1 MDFQSIGR
9 RFRRFPWIKQRDSM
23 QCGVACLTMVC
34 RHYGWACT
42 LSQIEELCHA
52 TTEGVSLRGM
62 SQAASELGFET
73 ASVRLSPDELSQSPL
88 PAILHWNQNH
98 FVVLYR
104 IDRRGRYHIA
114 DPGKGLLTY
123 SRDEFMRRWA
133 STRSGDEDRG
143 IALLLQPGSR
153 FGQSDAE
160 SEQAGERRSF
170 RFLVGYI
177 KQYRGYFAQIFLG
190 LLLGCVLQL
199 AMPFLTQA
207 IVDRGIHDADIG
219 LIWLIL
225 LGELMIVTGRTATD
239 FIRRWLLLHI
249 SMRINISLVS
259 DFFIK
264 LLKLPMSFFDTKLMG
279 DLLQRMSD
287 HSRVQSFLTGQT
299 LGVMFTMLSFVVFG
313 VVLFVY
319 SQLIFTVFVIG
330 SLCYALWISA
340 FLRRRKVIDYEL
352 FECQAVNQNR
362 TYQFITTMQEI
373 KLQDCERRRRWEW
386 EDAQADLFEVQMRS
400 LSLQQTQEAGSIFI
414 NEVKNIVITV
424 FAATAVIN
432 GDMTL
437 GAMLAVQYVIGQ
449 LNSPVAQ
456 IMSFIYSLQ
465 DVKISLERIN
475 EIHGRRNEEDDGEL
489 LTRYADDKNRSIT
502 LNDIDFRYDLHALK
516 NTLDN
521 ITFTV
526 PQGQVTAIVGAS
538 GSGKTTLIKL
548 MLGYYRVNRGSID
561 IAGADIN
568 RYSMTWWRRRC
579 GVVMQDG
586 VIFSESIARN
596 IAVSDGDID
605 EARLEEAARTACIH
619 DYIMSLPL
627 KYNTK
632 IGRDGVGLSQGQ
644 KQRILIARAVYRN
657 PDYIFLDEATN
668 SLDARNEREI
678 VSNLSRFYHGRTVVV
693 VAHRLSTVRDA
704 DNIIVLDAGRIVESG
719 NHDSMIA
726 ARGHY
731 YNLVKN
737 QLELGN

>member
-1 MDFQSIGR
+1 
-9 RFRRFPWIKQRDSM
+9 
-23 QCGVACLTMVC
+23 
-34 RHYGWACT
+34 
-42 LSQIEELCHA
+42 
-52 TTEGVSLRGM
+52 M

-143 IALLLQPGSR
+143 IALLLQPGPR
-153 FGQSDAE
+153 FGQSKAE

-313 VVLFVY
+313 AVLFVY

-465 DVKISLERIN
+465 DVKILLERIN

-502 LNDIDFRYDLHALK
+502 LNDIDFRYDLHALN

-548 MLGYYRVNRGSID
+548 MLGYYPVNCGSID

-627 KYNTK
+627 RYNTK

-678 VSNLSRFYHGRTVVV
+678 VSNLSRFYRGRTVVV

-719 NHDSMIA
+719 NHDSLIA

>member
-1 MDFQSIGR
+1 
-9 RFRRFPWIKQRDSM
+9 
-23 QCGVACLTMVC
+23 
-34 RHYGWACT
+34 
-42 LSQIEELCHA
+42 
-52 TTEGVSLRGM
+52 
-62 SQAASELGFET
+62 
-73 ASVRLSPDELSQSPL
+73 
-88 PAILHWNQNH
+88 
-98 FVVLYR
+98 
-104 IDRRGRYHIA
+104 
-114 DPGKGLLTY
+114 
-123 SRDEFMRRWA
+123 DEFMRRWA

-352 FECQAVNQNR
+352 FECQAMNQNR

-449 LNSPVAQ
+449 LNLPVAQ

-719 NHDSMIA
+719 NHDSLIA

>member
-1 MDFQSIGR
+1 
-9 RFRRFPWIKQRDSM
+9 
-23 QCGVACLTMVC
+23 
-34 RHYGWACT
+34 
-42 LSQIEELCHA
+42 
-52 TTEGVSLRGM
+52 M
-62 SQAASELGFET
+62 SQAAAELGFET

-143 IALLLQPGSR
+143 IALLLQPGPR

-489 LTRYADDKNRSIT
+489 LTRYADDMNRSIT
-502 LNDIDFRYDLHALK
+502 LNGIDFRYDLHALK
-516 NTLDN
+516 NTLDH

-579 GVVMQDG
+579 GVVMQEG

-627 KYNTK
+627 RYNTK

-644 KQRILIARAVYRN
+644 KQRILIARAVYRD

-678 VSNLSRFYHGRTVVV
+678 VSNLSRFYRGRTVVV

-719 NHDSMIA
+719 NHDSLIA